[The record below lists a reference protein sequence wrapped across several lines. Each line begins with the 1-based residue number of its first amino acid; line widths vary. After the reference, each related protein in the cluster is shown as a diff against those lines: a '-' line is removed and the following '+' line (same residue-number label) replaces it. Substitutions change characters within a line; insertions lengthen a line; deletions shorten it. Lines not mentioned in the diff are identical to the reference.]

1 MAKEKLYEEKV
12 IKYQGARH
20 YLIRMQGEE
29 HFKHHRYDGPAVVP
43 LNKESKW
50 KKSYYLGGIEYGA
63 EEYSELM
70 SEREGLPWY
79 KQAAPKG
86 QTYRN

>member
-1 MAKEKLYEEKV
+1 MSEKLYEEKV
-12 IKYQGARH
+12 IKSQGARH
-20 YLIRMQGEE
+20 YLIKMHGEE
-29 HFKHHRYDGPAVVP
+29 HFKHHRYDGPAIVP
-43 LNKESKW
+43 LNKDTKF

-70 SEREGLPWY
+70 SEREGLPWN
-79 KQAAPKG
+79 KQSAPKG